1 MLDALKL
8 SKPLAVLLLVLGLF
22 AAGGIGFRMGASKF
36 ASVVDKAVALAITGR
51 DNHWKAELE
60 KSRREVSEAQTAGA
74 VRAAQ
79 AEAREAIA
87 QLAAKDAEHQLET
100 LNASLPNPGACS
112 LDRDRWRL
120 LNPAQ

>member
-1 MLDALKL
+1 MDLLKL
-8 SKPLAVLLLVLGLF
+8 SKPVAVVLAIGILF
-22 AAGGIGFRMGASKF
+22 ALGGLGFWRGTARLDSMQ
-36 ASVVDKAVALAITGR
+36 DKAVAVAVAGR
-51 DNHWKAELE
+51 DAHWKAELE
-60 KSRREVSEAQTAGA
+60 KSNRLASEATAAGA